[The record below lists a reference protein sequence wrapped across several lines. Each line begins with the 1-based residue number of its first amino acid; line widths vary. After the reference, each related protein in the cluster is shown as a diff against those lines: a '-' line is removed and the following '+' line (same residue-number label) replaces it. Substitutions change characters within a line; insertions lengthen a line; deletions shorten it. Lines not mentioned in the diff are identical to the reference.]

1 MDYKNTL
8 NLPVTDFPMRANL
21 PQREQEMLKHWQEMD
36 LYRKMSTARPGQ
48 PSFVLHDGPPYA
60 NGNTHIGHAL
70 NKILKDIIIKSKRME
85 GCFAPYVPGW
95 DCHGLPIELM
105 VDKKLGSKKKDCSTV
120 DIRRA
125 CRAYAK
131 EWQEIQSAEFER
143 LGVLGEWDKP
153 YLTMT
158 PHYEATIARE
168 LAHFAAR
175 GNLYKG
181 KKPVHWCCSCV
192 TALAEAE
199 VEYADHTSSSIFV
212 KFPYDDELPDELAAL
227 KDEKLSLIIWTTT
240 PWTIPANLAVCL
252 NPDLPYVAVK
262 VADEVFIVA
271 EGLKDAVAAEL
282 GWQSPQVLAT
292 FSARLLERK
301 NCRHP
306 LYKRPSLIILG
317 QHVTLDAGTGC
328 VHTAPGHGADDYV
341 VGLRYGL
348 DVYNPVDDYGRYR
361 DDVEFFPGMDIHTA
375 NRAVCDK
382 MLEFGM
388 LLKESKIT
396 HSYPHCWRCKKPVI
410 FRATAQWFISME
422 EGELRAKS
430 LDAINHVVWT
440 PSWGRNRIYGMIE
453 NRPDWCISRQRKW
466 GVPITVFYCEK
477 CGEALVDSAIMEH
490 VADMFEEQG
499 SDIWFEHDAA
509 FFLPEGTRCRACGH
523 DHFTREHD
531 ILDVWFDSGVSWA
544 AVLENRDYLHAPADL
559 YLEGSDQHRGWFHSS
574 LLASMGTRGIPPYH
588 AVLTHGF
595 VVDGAG
601 RKMSKSV
608 GNVIKPDEIIKKFGA
623 EILRLWVAAQDY
635 RDDIRLS
642 QEILQRLSDAY
653 RRIRNTARF
662 MLGNLAGFDPER
674 DSIELE
680 KLMEIDR
687 WALSRLEKLTAR
699 LRKAYD
705 DYEFHLLYHAV
716 HNFCIVDMSAFYL
729 DVLKDRL
736 YIYGPES
743 FERRSGQTAMYR
755 ILDALTRLIAP
766 VLSFTADEIWQCMPG
781 RHEESVHLAEFPKE
795 DPARVDEELEARYE
809 RLLAVREEI
818 AKALEQARNAKLI
831 GHSLDARVELEIP
844 EGEWRELLLAY
855 KAELPALC
863 IVSQVELVPSVEDGL
878 AAETVPGLKI
888 RVAKALGAKCE
899 RCWNYSETVGEDS
912 QYPDV
917 CERCAGILRGL
928 PDVKDA

>member
-1 MDYKNTL
+1 M
-8 NLPVTDFPMRANL
+8 
-21 PQREQEMLKHWQEMD
+21 
-36 LYRKMSTARPGQ
+36 
-48 PSFVLHDGPPYA
+48 
-60 NGNTHIGHAL
+60 
-70 NKILKDIIIKSKRME
+70 
-85 GCFAPYVPGW
+85 
-95 DCHGLPIELM
+95 
-105 VDKKLGSKKKDCSTV
+105 
-120 DIRRA
+120 
-125 CRAYAK
+125 
-131 EWQEIQSAEFER
+131 
-143 LGVLGEWDKP
+143 
-153 YLTMT
+153 
-158 PHYEATIARE
+158 
-168 LAHFAAR
+168 
-175 GNLYKG
+175 
-181 KKPVHWCCSCV
+181 
-192 TALAEAE
+192 
-199 VEYADHTSSSIFV
+199 
-212 KFPYDDELPDELAAL
+212 
-227 KDEKLSLIIWTTT
+227 
-240 PWTIPANLAVCL
+240 
-252 NPDLPYVAVK
+252 
-262 VADEVFIVA
+262 
-271 EGLKDAVAAEL
+271 
-282 GWQSPQVLAT
+282 
-292 FSARLLERK
+292 
-301 NCRHP
+301 
-306 LYKRPSLIILG
+306 
-317 QHVTLDAGTGC
+317 
-328 VHTAPGHGADDYV
+328 
-341 VGLRYGL
+341 
-348 DVYNPVDDYGRYR
+348 
-361 DDVEFFPGMDIHTA
+361 
-375 NRAVCDK
+375 
-382 MLEFGM
+382 
-388 LLKESKIT
+388 
-396 HSYPHCWRCKKPVI
+396 
-410 FRATAQWFISME
+410 
-422 EGELRAKS
+422 
-430 LDAINHVVWT
+430 
-440 PSWGRNRIYGMIE
+440 
-453 NRPDWCISRQRKW
+453 
-466 GVPITVFYCEK
+466 
-477 CGEALVDSAIMEH
+477 
-490 VADMFEEQG
+490 
-499 SDIWFEHDAA
+499 
-509 FFLPEGTRCRACGH
+509 
-523 DHFTREHD
+523 
-531 ILDVWFDSGVSWA
+531 WFDSGVSWA

-674 DSIELE
+674 DSIELG

-743 FERRSGQTAMYR
+743 FERRSGQTAMYL
-755 ILDALTRLIAP
+755 ILNALTRLIAP

-781 RHEESVHLAEFPKE
+781 RHEESVHLAEFPQE
-795 DPARVDEELEARYE
+795 DPARIDEELEARYA

-831 GHSLDARVELEIP
+831 GHSLDARVELEVP

-899 RCWNYSETVGEDS
+899 RCWNYSETVGENAR
-912 QYPDV
+912 YPDV
-917 CERCAGILRGL
+917 CERCAGILENM
-928 PDVKDA
+928 KDL